1 MTSSITTREIIRRR
15 LAGQHLTAAGLPG
28 VVDVVRSLG
37 AVQAQDYAGAK
48 WAIAQRARGVTEA
61 VVEQLFNDGRI
72 LRTHVLRPTWH
83 FVLPEDIR
91 WMLALTGPRVNAAM
105 ASTDRRIGLDAVVF
119 RRSHDAMAAALQGG
133 ACLTRAELQAAVER
147 AGLPVVSGQ
156 RMGHLL
162 MRAELDA
169 VICSG
174 PRRGSQLTYA
184 LFDDRVPLA
193 PVLGHDEALFALTR
207 RYFTTRGP
215 ASPHD
220 FAWWSGL
227 TVSDAKQGIDMARTE
242 LDSVTLDGRTLWF
255 APRELD
261 RVPPSAHLLPNYD
274 EYFIGYRDRSAAGAR
289 VGHTRPISGG
299 DARVPHVVFVDG
311 QIVGEWR
318 RVIDNDTVVVEL
330 VTSTPLSAAEAT
342 RVRRAARTLASFLER
357 PLRLQWRRSARATRS
372 RPRQP
377 LTRRRAD

>member
-1 MTSSITTREIIRRR
+1 MTASITTREVIRRR
-15 LAGQHLTAAGLPG
+15 LAGQHLTAAGLPS

-37 AVQAQDYAGAK
+37 AIQAQDYAGAK

-61 VVEQLFNDGRI
+61 VVERLFNEGRI

-91 WMLALTGPRVNAAM
+91 WMLALTGPRVKAAM
-105 ASTDRRIGLDAVVF
+105 ASTDRRIGLDATVF
-119 RRSHDAMAAALQGG
+119 RRSHDAMAEALRGG
-133 ACLTRAELQAAVER
+133 VSLTRAELQTVVER
-147 AGLPVVSGQ
+147 AGIPVLSGQ

-162 MRAELDA
+162 MQAELDA
-169 VICSG
+169 VVCSG

-184 LFDDRVPLA
+184 LFDDRVPPAAGLDR
-193 PVLGHDEALFALTR
+193 DEALFGLTR

-215 ASPHD
+215 ATPHD

-227 TVSDAKQGIDMARTE
+227 TVSDARRGIDMARTA
-242 LDSVTLDGRTLWF
+242 LDSATLDGREVWF
-255 APRELD
+255 PPRALG

-274 EYFIGYRDRSAAGAR
+274 EYFIAYRDRSAAAAR
-289 VGHTRPISGG
+289 LGHTRPISGG
-299 DARVPHVVFVDG
+299 DASVPHVVFVDG

-318 RVIDNDTVVVEL
+318 RVIEQDAVVVEL
-330 VTSTPLSAAEAT
+330 VTSTPLSGAETT
-342 RVRRAARTLASFLER
+342 RVQRAARAIGSFLER
-357 PLRLQWRRSARATRS
+357 PLRLRWRRSARARRS

>member
-1 MTSSITTREIIRRR
+1 LTSSITTREVIRRR
-15 LAGQHLTAAGLPG
+15 LAGQHLTAAGLPS

-48 WAIAQRARGVTEA
+48 WAIAQRARAVTES
-61 VVEQLFNDGRI
+61 VVEQLYNDGRI

-83 FVLPEDIR
+83 LVVPEDIR
-91 WMLALTGPRVNAAM
+91 WMLALTGPRVKAAM
-105 ASTDRRIGLDAVVF
+105 ASTDRRIGLDAAVF
-119 RRSHDAMAAALQGG
+119 RRSHVAMARALEGG
-133 ACLTRAELQAAVER
+133 VCLTRAELQMAVER
-147 AGLPVVSGQ
+147 AGVAVVSGQ

-169 VICSG
+169 VVCSG

-184 LFDDRVPLA
+184 LFDDRVPPA
-193 PVLGHDEALFALTR
+193 PALGHDEALFALTR

-215 ASPHD
+215 ATPHD

-242 LDSVTLDGRTLWF
+242 LDSVTLDGRKLWF
-255 APRELD
+255 VPREPAD

-289 VGHTRPISGG
+289 LGHTRALSGG

-318 RVIDNDTVVVEL
+318 RVIENDAVVVEI
-330 VTSTPLSAAEAT
+330 TASTPLSAAEAA

-372 RPRQP
+372 RPLP
-377 LTRRRAD
+377 